1 MPSNR
6 SVAEYLRTI
15 IKVKRQM
22 AENMI
27 KEIQESGSYSKST
40 LDKLQARIETYN
52 EFLQELDECERLT
65 DDKG

>member
-1 MPSNR
+1 
-6 SVAEYLRTI
+6 VAEYLRTI

>member
-6 SVAEYLRTI
+6 SVTEYLRTI
-15 IKVKRQM
+15 IKVKRNM

-40 LDKLQARIETYN
+40 LDKLQARVEAYT
-52 EFLQELDECERLT
+52 EFLSEIDECERLT

>member
-1 MPSNR
+1 VPSNR